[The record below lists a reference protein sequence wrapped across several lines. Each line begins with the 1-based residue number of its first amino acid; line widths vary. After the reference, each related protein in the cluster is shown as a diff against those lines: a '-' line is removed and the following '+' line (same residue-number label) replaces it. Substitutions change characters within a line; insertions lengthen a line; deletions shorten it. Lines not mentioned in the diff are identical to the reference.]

1 MNDVAP
7 PPIEVYLPDPAA
19 TERLGAWF
27 APRLRAGDC
36 LLLEG
41 PIGAGKSLFARSF
54 IQSRLGRAEDVPSPT
69 FTLVQTYEADLEI
82 WHADLYRL
90 SNPDE
95 VFELGLEA
103 AFDTGICL
111 IEWPDRLG
119 RFAPGGALRLVFA
132 AKGEGRSVTVSLGR
146 RSDLA
151 GELLADWGVHD

>member
-41 PIGAGKSLFARSF
+41 PIGAGKSLFARSL

>member
-27 APRLRAGDC
+27 APHLRAGDC

-69 FTLVQTYEADLEI
+69 FTLVQTYEADLEV

-90 SNPDE
+90 SHPDE

>member
-132 AKGEGRSVTVSLGR
+132 AKGEGRSVTVSPGR